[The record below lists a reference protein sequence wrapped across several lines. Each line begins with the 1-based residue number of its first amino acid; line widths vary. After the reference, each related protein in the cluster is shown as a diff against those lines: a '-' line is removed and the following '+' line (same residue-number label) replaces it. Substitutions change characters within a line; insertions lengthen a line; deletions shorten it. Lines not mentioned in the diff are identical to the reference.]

1 MHGALNTG
9 LCPSARSPCKCA
21 AAEWAVPE
29 GRSSAVGSGG
39 PGCMESFGCH
49 GRWSG
54 KMCVL
59 NTLGRTLL
67 LLSSCEV
74 ITADAVPEIN
84 PFQSSYLL
92 WGLYCAM
99 ALGAVSDCT
108 TQVPSDLPCL
118 WPGFL
123 QCEGRNIS
131 LID

>member
-1 MHGALNTG
+1 
-9 LCPSARSPCKCA
+9 
-21 AAEWAVPE
+21 
-29 GRSSAVGSGG
+29 
-39 PGCMESFGCH
+39 
-49 GRWSG
+49 
-54 KMCVL
+54 MCVL

-108 TQVPSDLPCL
+108 TGGPSDLPCL

-123 QCEGRNIS
+123 QCEGRNIN